1 MKSIQRVALK
11 DKEDIRREAINCA
24 LLDADFFKIVWS
36 GNQKKE
42 VKALSGQISDNKLES
57 AD

>member
-11 DKEDIRREAINCA
+11 DKEDIRWEAINCA

>member
-11 DKEDIRREAINCA
+11 DKEDIRWEAINCA

-42 VKALSGQISDNKLES
+42 VKTLSG
-57 AD
+57 

>member
-11 DKEDIRREAINCA
+11 EKEDIWRTPINCA

-36 GNQKKE
+36 GNTKRE
-42 VKALSGQISDNKLES
+42 
-57 AD
+57 